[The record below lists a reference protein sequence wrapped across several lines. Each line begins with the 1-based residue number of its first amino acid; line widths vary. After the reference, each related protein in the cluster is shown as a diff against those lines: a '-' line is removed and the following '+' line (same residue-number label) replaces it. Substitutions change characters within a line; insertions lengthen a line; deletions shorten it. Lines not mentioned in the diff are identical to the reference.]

1 MHDRLTIE
9 AYAKVNL
16 TLEVYGRRAD
26 GFHELRSLVLPIA
39 LGDTLE
45 IEPTAD
51 GTICS
56 DTGYGEQDLVVR
68 AARALRAAS
77 APAGASLGAR
87 VHVVKRI
94 PAGGGLGGGSA
105 DAAATLRALNV
116 CWGLGR
122 SVEELAALGARIGSD
137 VPALVLA
144 QETGGPV
151 WMEGR
156 GERVRAAEASQIPP
170 FPFLVLVHPGV
181 ASSTAEVYA
190 RCTPRTTPPAG
201 AVNDLQAAACAG
213 HPEIATA
220 LAALVAVGA
229 QRVMMSGSGSVVY
242 GFAPDA
248 ASAQAMA
255 ARMRALGCS
264 AWVTS
269 VRESAK
275 NGKIRGLG
283 LSSASWEGAA
293 GRQRAAR
300 PAPSASPGAR
310 QAMPQS

>member
-1 MHDRLTIE
+1 MRQFSE
-9 AYAKVNL
+9 GAFAKVNL
-16 TLEVYGRRAD
+16 TLDVLGTREDGYHNIRSIMQTVSLHDDVIVNVETGAPWQVHCYREELPAD
-26 GFHELRSLVLPIA
+26 AKEEDEPALVTEGLPQDA
-39 LGDTLE
+39 DNLAWKAAEAFFARTGKESGGLE
-45 IEPTAD
+45 IF
-51 GTICS
+51 IN
-56 DTGYGEQDLVVR
+56 
-68 AARALRAAS
+68 
-77 APAGASLGAR
+77 
-87 VHVVKRI
+87 KRI
-94 PAGGGLGGGSA
+94 PMQAGLGGGSA

-264 AWVTS
+264 AWVT
-269 VRESAK
+269 R
-275 NGKIRGLG
+275 
-283 LSSASWEGAA
+283 A
-293 GRQRAAR
+293 GC
-300 PAPSASPGAR
+300 P
-310 QAMPQS
+310 